1 VPPAKQAWD
10 SNVITPGT
18 TFMLNL
24 AEYVRFYIRK
34 RMATDKAWNNIS
46 VIFSDSSLPGEGEHK
61 IMEHVRLQR
70 SQPGY
75 NPNTVHCL
83 HGLDADL
90 IMLALATHEL
100 HFYILREV
108 VTFGRRSEEELEKR
122 QLESGFKEE
131 QQRLDWEAGS
141 VAMALPEN
149 RHKPLQR
156 VSIPILR
163 EYIASEFAPCLVPGR
178 LPFPPR

>member
-1 VPPAKQAWD
+1 
-10 SNVITPGT
+10 
-18 TFMLNL
+18 
-24 AEYVRFYIRK
+24 
-34 RMATDKAWNNIS
+34 
-46 VIFSDSSLPGEGEHK
+46 
-61 IMEHVRLQR
+61 
-70 SQPGY
+70 
-75 NPNTVHCL
+75 
-83 HGLDADL
+83 
-90 IMLALATHEL
+90 MLALATHEL

-131 QQRLDWEAGS
+131 QQRLDLEAGS